1 MPNVFEEAYS
11 SVETVDRLVQ
21 ERIAD
26 STATAESLQTTAIAV
41 IERLSSV
48 GFIPGSAP
56 PPTPPDIN
64 PNISVNI
71 DLDPVG
77 PTSFGTITSQLPDS
91 VVLEGV
97 PDLTL
102 PVIPEF
108 NSSIASLNIPNPPPW
123 TAPGAAPGR
132 PEIGEVAI
140 PDAPIITLPSLPTL
154 EEISIPEFAGITL
167 PVFDE
172 TEPAFQGSA
181 LPGILQ
187 WQEPTYQS
195 EIIDEVIEKI
205 RLLWSG
211 GSGLPEAIEQAI
223 VERAMSREDQIANRE
238 IDAVAEEFSLRGF
251 TMPSGVQAARAD
263 QMRQDLAVKKLALNR
278 DLTIKFAEWQIE
290 NVRLAIQQGIAAEN
304 VFVNLFTNM
313 AERMFQAAKFQI
325 ESQIQIYGA
334 QVSLY
339 NAQINAYQIRA
350 QVFDIQVK
358 AALSYIEV
366 FKAEVEAEIAR
377 GQINEQRVRTY
388 SAQVQALMTGVEI
401 FKAQMQGAAV
411 EADVIRNVIEAYKAD
426 VQAYAERINADKV
439 RFDAYEAQVRGEAA
453 KAGIIDSEARAYAAL
468 IQGKVSLAD
477 IESKRAD
484 IYIQRNKLLL
494 EAYVADLDTEKTRIQ
509 SQVGV
514 IQAGAQAYTA
524 DTQRYSAQASAETAK
539 AQVEVS
545 AKEAELRTNISF
557 YQAQVQAHV
566 SNMEQMI
573 RQAALVV
580 DALKAAG
587 SISSTLAAGAMAGV
601 HVGATLSGSGG
612 VSASGAYSES
622 NSFQRSE
629 SRSENYN
636 YEGT

>member
-11 SVETVDRLVQ
+11 SVETVDRIVQ
-21 ERIAD
+21 ERITD
-26 STATAESLQTTAIAV
+26 SVTTAEALQATALTT
-41 IERLSSV
+41 IEQLSGI

-64 PNISVNI
+64 ADIRVDI

-77 PTSFGTITSQLPDS
+77 PTSFGTITSQLPDP
-91 VVLEGV
+91 VELEDV

-102 PVIPEF
+102 PIIPEF
-108 NSSIASLNIPNPPPW
+108 NSSIASLNIPSPPPW
-123 TAPGAAPGR
+123 TAPGAAPVR
-132 PEIGEVAI
+132 PDVEDVILPE
-140 PDAPIITLPSLPTL
+140 APIITLPPLPTL
-154 EEISIPEFAGITL
+154 EEISIPEFAGVTL
-167 PVFDE
+167 PVFDA
-172 TEPAFQGSA
+172 TEPTFQGSA

-187 WQEPTYQS
+187 WQEPTYAP
-195 EIIDEVIEKI
+195 EIIDEVLVQI
-205 RLLWSG
+205 RRLWDG
-211 GSGLPEAIEQAI
+211 GSGIPPAVEQAM
-223 VERAMSREDQIANRE
+223 VERAMSREDMIANRE

-251 TMPSGVQAARAD
+251 TMPNGVQAARAD

-278 DLTIKFAEWQIE
+278 DLTIEFAKYQIE
-290 NVRLAIQQGIAAEN
+290 NVRFAVQQGIAAEN
-304 VFVNLFTNM
+304 VFVNIFLNM
-313 AERMFQAAKFQI
+313 AERLFQAAKFQI

-388 SAQVQALMTGVEI
+388 SAQVQALMTGVEV

-411 EADVIRNVIEAYKAD
+411 QADVIRNVIEAYKAD

-484 IYIQRNKLLL
+484 VYIQRNRLLL
-494 EAYVADLDTEKTRIQ
+494 EAYVAELDAEKTRIQ

-539 AQVEVS
+539 AQVQVS

-557 YQAQVQAHV
+557 YQAQVQAYIG
-566 SNMEQMI
+566 NMEQMI

-622 NSFQRSE
+622 IAFSRSE
-629 SRSENYN
+629 NRSENYN

>member
-26 STATAESLQTTAIAV
+26 STATAESLQTTAIAI

-56 PPTPPDIN
+56 PPAPPDIN

-123 TAPGAAPGR
+123 TAPGAAPVR

-494 EAYVADLDTEKTRIQ
+494 EAYIADLDTEKTRIQ

-524 DTQRYSAQASAETAK
+524 DTQRYTAQASAETAK

-622 NSFQRSE
+622 SSFQRSE

>member
-1 MPNVFEEAYS
+1 MSNPFEEAYS
-11 SVETVDRLVQ
+11 SVENVDRIVQ

-26 STATAESLQTTAIAV
+26 STATAEMLQTTALTV
-41 IERLSSV
+41 IERLASV

-56 PPTPPDIN
+56 PPAPPDID
-64 PNISVNI
+64 PNITVNI

-77 PTSFGTITSQLPDS
+77 PTSFGTITSQLPDDVS
-91 VVLEGV
+91 LETV

-108 NSSIASLNIPNPPPW
+108 NSSIASLNIPSPPPW
-123 TAPGAAPGR
+123 TAPGEAPVR
-132 PEIGEVAI
+132 PDIDAVNI
-140 PDAPIITLPSLPTL
+140 PEAPVIVLPTLPTL

-172 TEPAFQGSA
+172 TEPSFQASA

-187 WQEPTYQS
+187 WQEPEYQP
-195 EIIDEVIEKI
+195 EIIDEVMEKI

-211 GSGLPEAIEQAI
+211 GSGLPAAVEQAI
-223 VERAMSREDQIANRE
+223 MERAMSREDQIANRE
-238 IDAVAEEFSLRGF
+238 IDAVAEEFSLRGY
-251 TMPSGVQAARAD
+251 TMPNGVQAARVD
-263 QMRQDLAVKKLALNR
+263 QMRQDLSIKKLALNR
-278 DLTIKFAEWQIE
+278 EMTIKFAEWQIE

-313 AERMFQAAKFQI
+313 AERVFQAAKYQI
-325 ESQIQIYGA
+325 ESQIQIYNA
-334 QVSLY
+334 QVGLY
-339 NAQINAYQIRA
+339 NAQINGYQIRA

-388 SAQVQALMTGVEI
+388 SAQVQALMAGIEI
-401 FKAQMQGAAV
+401 FKAQMQGASV
-411 EADVIRNVIEAYKAD
+411 EAEVIRNTIEAYKAD

-453 KAGIIDSEARAYAAL
+453 KAGIINSEAQAYAAL
-468 IQGKVSLAD
+468 IQGKTALAE

-484 IYIQRNKLLL
+484 VYIQRNRLLL
-494 EAYVADLDTEKTRIQ
+494 EAYSAELEAEKYRLQ
-509 SQVGV
+509 SQVSV

-524 DTQRYSAQASAETAK
+524 DTQRYTAQASAETAK

-557 YQAQVQAHV
+557 YQAQVQ
-566 SNMEQMI
+566 SYIGNMEQMI
-573 RQAALVV
+573 RQAALVI

-622 NSFQRSE
+622 TAFQRSE

>member
-26 STATAESLQTTAIAV
+26 STATAESLQTTALAV
-41 IERLSSV
+41 IEQLSNV
-48 GFIPGSAP
+48 GFVPGAAP
-56 PPTPPDIN
+56 PPSPPDIN
-64 PNISVNI
+64 PNINVDI
-71 DLDPVG
+71 DLDPIS
-77 PTSFGTITSQLPDS
+77 PTSFGTITSQLPDP
-91 VVLEGV
+91 VDMETV

-108 NSSIASLNIPNPPPW
+108 NSSIASLNIPSPPPW
-123 TAPGAAPGR
+123 TAPGEAPVR
-132 PEIGEVAI
+132 PDTGEVNI
-140 PDAPIITLPSLPTL
+140 PDAPVITLPQLPTL
-154 EEISIPEFAGITL
+154 EDITIPEFAGITL

-172 TEPAFQGSA
+172 TEPMFQGSA

-187 WQEPTYQS
+187 WAEPEYQP
-195 EIIDEVIEKI
+195 EIIDEVLEKI

-211 GSGLPEAIEQAI
+211 GSGLPAAIEQAI
-223 VERAMSREDQIANRE
+223 VERAMSREDQIASRE
-238 IDAVAEEFSLRGF
+238 IDAVAEEFSLRGY

-278 DLTIKFAEWQIE
+278 ELTIKFAEWQIE
-290 NVRLAIQQGIAAEN
+290 NVRLAVQQGIAAEN

-313 AERMFQAAKFQI
+313 AARLFEAAKFQI

-388 SAQVQALMTGVEI
+388 SAQVQALMSGVEI

-411 EADVIRNVIEAYKAD
+411 EADVIRNTIEAYKAD

-484 IYIQRNKLLL
+484 IYIQRNRLLL
-494 EAYVADLDTEKTRIQ
+494 EAYVADLDAEKTRIQ

-622 NSFQRSE
+622 TSFQRSE

>member
-26 STATAESLQTTAIAV
+26 STATAESLQTTALAV
-41 IERLSSV
+41 IEQLSNV
-48 GFIPGSAP
+48 GFVPGAAP
-56 PPTPPDIN
+56 PPSPPDIN
-64 PNISVNI
+64 PNINVDI
-71 DLDPVG
+71 DLDPIS
-77 PTSFGTITSQLPDS
+77 PTSFGTITSQLPDP
-91 VVLEGV
+91 VDMETV

-108 NSSIASLNIPNPPPW
+108 NSSIASLNIPSPPPW
-123 TAPGAAPGR
+123 TAPGEAPVR
-132 PEIGEVAI
+132 PDTGEVNI
-140 PDAPIITLPSLPTL
+140 PDAPIITLPQLPTL
-154 EEISIPEFAGITL
+154 EDITIPEFAGITL

-172 TEPAFQGSA
+172 TEPTFQGSA

-187 WQEPTYQS
+187 WQEPEYQP
-195 EIIDEVIEKI
+195 EIIDEVLEKI

-211 GSGLPEAIEQAI
+211 GSGLPAAIEQAI
-223 VERAMSREDQIANRE
+223 VERAMSREDQIASRE
-238 IDAVAEEFSLRGF
+238 IDAVAEEFSLRGY

-278 DLTIKFAEWQIE
+278 ELTIKFAEWQIE
-290 NVRLAIQQGIAAEN
+290 NVRLAVQQGIAAEN

-313 AERMFQAAKFQI
+313 AARLFEAAKFQI

-388 SAQVQALMTGVEI
+388 SAQVQALMSGVEI

-411 EADVIRNVIEAYKAD
+411 EADVIRNTIEAYKAD

-484 IYIQRNKLLL
+484 IYIQRNRLLL
-494 EAYVADLDTEKTRIQ
+494 EAYVADLDAEKTRIQ

-622 NSFQRSE
+622 TSFQRSE